1 MRKTVLILLG
11 VLIIGSVSFIWIS
24 CGGGSGGSGSSGG
37 NSSGT
42 VALYATDDMSLD
54 YKQVTVTLNA
64 VSLEHKGTGDTC
76 ALLTTP
82 VTLDITDLSSM
93 IQLLDVTTCP
103 AVSYNRVHF
112 EFSEQVAVTD
122 TNDITTT
129 CNFTSYKDKGNN
141 PNVLICN
148 AGNCYMDMNGA
159 VNVLGNQNN
168 QMALDFDLKRFE
180 VADFNTPD
188 CSVTM
193 KVSPLDSDD
202 IQGKHDSGYEEG
214 VSGYV
219 SDVDTATQSFTLS
232 TLSGDFTVSYVNVTS
247 AGINDILALAE
258 AEILEVTVRSSN
270 IDLDAGTITASD
282 INVEVEGTVSALD
295 TLLHTFTLTYNT
307 DKTLTVNYS
316 AAEEVEGEIADS
328 ANVKVKINGYDGVN
342 YLAKEV
348 TVEIG

>member
-1 MRKTVLILLG
+1 MKKTTLIYLG
-11 VLIIGSVSFIWIS
+11 VLFVAAASIIWIS
-24 CGGGSGGSGSSGG
+24 CGGGSGGSGSSGV
-37 NSSGT
+37 NSTGT

-103 AVSYNRVHF
+103 AVNYNRVHF
-112 EFSEQVAVTD
+112 EFDEQVVVTD
-122 TNDITTT
+122 KNDITKT
-129 CNFTSYKDKGNN
+129 CNFTSYKDKGDN
-141 PNVLICN
+141 PNVLICDS
-148 AGNCYMDMNGA
+148 GNCAINMNGA
-159 VNVLGNQNN
+159 VNVLGNQNS

-180 VADFNTPD
+180 VTDFALPG

-193 KVSPLDSDD
+193 KVSPLNSDD
-202 IQGKHDSGYEEG
+202 IEGKHDGGYEEG

-219 SDVDTATQSFTLS
+219 SDVNMGSQSFTLS

-247 AGINDILALAE
+247 AGFNDILALAE
-258 AEILEVTVRSSN
+258 SEILEVTVKSSN
-270 IDLDAGTITASD
+270 IDLDGGTIDASA
-282 INVEVEGTVSALD
+282 INVEVEGTVSALN

-328 ANVKVKINGYDGVN
+328 ANVEVKLNGYDGAN

-348 TVEIG
+348 EVEID

>member
-1 MRKTVLILLG
+1 MRKTVLISLV
-11 VLIIGSVSFIWIS
+11 VLFIGAASFIWIS

-37 NSSGT
+37 ISSGT

-76 ALLTTP
+76 AILTTP

-103 AVSYNRVHF
+103 SMGYNRVHF
-112 EFSEQVAVTD
+112 EFSEQVVVTD
-122 TNDITTT
+122 TSDITTT

-148 AGNCYMDMNGA
+148 AGNCFIDMNGA
-159 VNVLGNQNN
+159 VNVLGNQDS
-168 QMALDFDLKRFE
+168 QIALDFDLKNFE
-180 VADFNTPD
+180 VQNFNTPG
-188 CSVTM
+188 CEVTM
-193 KVSPLDSDD
+193 KVSPLNSDD
-202 IQGKHDSGYEEG
+202 IEGKHDGGYEEG

-219 SDVDTATQSFTLS
+219 SGVNTGSQSFTLS

-258 AEILEVTVRSSN
+258 AAILEVTVRSSN
-270 IDLDAGTITASD
+270 IDLDEGTIDASA

-295 TLLHTFTLTYNT
+295 TLLHTFTLTYDT
-307 DKTLTVNYS
+307 DETLTVNYS
-316 AAEEVEGEIADS
+316 AAEEVEGGIADS
-328 ANVKVKINGYDGVN
+328 ANVEVKLNGYDAGN
-342 YLAKEV
+342 YLAMEV
-348 TVEIG
+348 EVEIG